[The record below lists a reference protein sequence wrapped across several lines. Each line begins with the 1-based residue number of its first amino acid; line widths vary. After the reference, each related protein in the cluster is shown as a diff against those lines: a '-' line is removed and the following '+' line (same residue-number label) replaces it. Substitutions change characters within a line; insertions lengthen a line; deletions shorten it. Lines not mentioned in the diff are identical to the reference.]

1 MGSDNA
7 QVVKFFILEANE
19 HLDAMGEALKDL
31 QATVEDYES
40 CNTVYRAAH
49 TIKGGAAMLGF
60 ESIRRLSLLLENCF
74 KYLREHPIPMS
85 ERCQRDFTTGIT
97 LLRSFIKILEEGTY
111 DDANL
116 SGRVDAVDGPLTD
129 LYAYIKAEGS
139 EGGVPDDFAAKV
151 MVGLK
156 QMVVLFK
163 QPPTPASRQRLVQI
177 CEQLGKLAEKC
188 EPWQAMVMTA
198 SGAIANPRVGFA
210 PLAPHILKELKQAS
224 ELIAGGRENSVVPSA
239 TLQKLAVAPPAAPA
253 PAPVAAPAAAP
264 VAPPAPAAA
273 PHQITIPLDPK
284 GAARAIIGAFRKDQ
298 LMELAKYLA
307 MASRQ

>member
-1 MGSDNA
+1 VGSDNA

-19 HLDAMGEALKDL
+19 HLDAMDEALKDL

-74 KYLREHPIPMS
+74 KYLREHPIPMN

-97 LLRSFIKILEEGTY
+97 LLRSFIKVLEAGTY

-129 LYAYIKAEGS
+129 LYEYIKTEGS
-139 EGGVPDDFAAKV
+139 DGGVPADFAAKV
-151 MVGLK
+151 MTGLK

-163 QPPTPASRQRLVQI
+163 QPPSPASRQKLVQI
-177 CEQLGKLAEKC
+177 CDQLGKLAEKC

-224 ELIAGGRENSVVPSA
+224 ELIAAGRESSVVPSA
-239 TLQKLAVAPPAAPA
+239 TLQKLAVVPPAPAAPAPAAPA
-253 PAPVAAPAAAP
+253 PAPAA
-264 VAPPAPAAA
+264 PAPAAA
-273 PHQITIPLDPK
+273 APKQITIPLDPK